1 MKRGLFTLIPSE
13 SKQLIA
19 KAVVELPEVQFALK
33 HGRIVIGL
41 GSTNGYIV
49 QELLGKKVD
58 AEHHVAGWITNGEL
72 QTQARELRPKGTI
85 LIEGKSVDT
94 KAEDVIQEFTA
105 SDVLIKGANAL
116 DVSGVAG
123 VLMASEV
130 GGTIGKVMGILAAR
144 GAHLIIPVGLE
155 KLIPSVDTAVE
166 MLGIGRIDDAL
177 GKKVGMMPL
186 TFGRVITELDA
197 LDILFGVKAVHVA
210 SGGILGS
217 EGAVTIAIEGDTKP
231 VDKALDLIRIIKGDE
246 TIAQRR
252 FV

>member
-217 EGAVTIAIEGDTKP
+217 EGAVTIAIEGDAKP

>member
-19 KAVVELPEVQFALK
+19 KAVVALPEVQHALK
-33 HGRIVIGL
+33 NGRIVIGL
-41 GSTNGYIV
+41 GSTNGYVV

-58 AEHHVAGWITNGEL
+58 AEHYVAGWITGGEL
-72 QTQARELRPKGTI
+72 QTQAKELRPKGTV
-85 LIEGKSVDT
+85 LIKGKSVEME
-94 KAEDVIQEFTA
+94 AEDVIKDFTA
-105 SDVLIKGANAL
+105 DDVMIKGANAV
-116 DVSGVAG
+116 DVSGIAG

-130 GGTIGKVMGILAAR
+130 GGTIGKAIGVLAAR
-144 GAHLIIPVGLE
+144 GSHLIVPVGLE

-186 TFGRVITELDA
+186 AFGRVITEIDA

-210 SGGILGS
+210 SGGVLGS
-217 EGAVTIAIEGDTKP
+217 EGAVTIAVEGDVKP
-231 VDKALDLIRIIKGDE
+231 VEKAMDLIRLIKGDE